1 MADPLLEVRNLRI
14 ENEILSTATSA
25 PRRVGN
31 STGIPAPDRRIDHY
45 GYEEPI
51 GGCRRP

>member
-1 MADPLLEVRNLRI
+1 MGDPLLEVGNLRI
-14 ENEILSTATSA
+14 EFPT
-25 PRRVGN
+25 RRGALVAVDN
-31 STGIPAPDRRIDHY
+31 ISFSTGIPAPDRRIDHH